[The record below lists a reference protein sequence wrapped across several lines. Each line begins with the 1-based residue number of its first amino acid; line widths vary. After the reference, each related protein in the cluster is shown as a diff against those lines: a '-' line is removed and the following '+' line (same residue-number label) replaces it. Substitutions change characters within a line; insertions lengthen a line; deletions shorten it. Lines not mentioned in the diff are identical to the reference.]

1 MPVGNPGAAATME
14 LSFTT
19 LDVFTST
26 RFEGNPLAVVRVPA
40 ALRGAITA
48 AQKQA
53 VAREFNLSETVF
65 LHEPAGDDD
74 DDDGAATT
82 TLEMDIFTV
91 DQELPFAGHP
101 TIGTAVLA
109 RHHLYPAVD
118 TLVTRSGP
126 ISLLPPSPPGS
137 RAVRARIAHNV

>member
-1 MPVGNPGAAATME
+1 ME
-14 LSFTT
+14 LSFAT

-40 ALRGAITA
+40 ALRGAVTSA
-48 AQKQA
+48 RKQA

-65 LHEPAGDDD
+65 LHEPVNGDAA
-74 DDDGAATT
+74 AATV
-82 TLEMDIFTV
+82 LEIDIFTV

-101 TIGTAVLA
+101 TIGTSVLA
-109 RHHLYPAVD
+109 RHHFYPAVE
-118 TLVTRSGP
+118 TLLTKSGP
-126 ISLLPPSPPGS
+126 IRLLPPSSPGS

>member
-1 MPVGNPGAAATME
+1 ME

-26 RFEGNPLAVVRVPA
+26 RFEGNPLAVVCVPA
-40 ALRGAITA
+40 ALRGAVTA
-48 AQKQA
+48 ARKQA
-53 VAREFNLSETVF
+53 VAREFHLSETVF
-65 LHEPAGDDD
+65 LHEPAGGGNDEA
-74 DDDGAATT
+74 AATA
-82 TLEMDIFTV
+82 LEMDIFTV
-91 DQELPFAGHP
+91 DRELPFAGHP

-118 TLVTRSGP
+118 TLLTKSGP
-126 ISLLPPSPPGS
+126 IRLLPPSPPGS

>member
-1 MPVGNPGAAATME
+1 ME

-19 LDVFTST
+19 LDVFTRT

-40 ALRGAITA
+40 ALRDALTPER
-48 AQKQA
+48 KQA

-65 LHEPAGDDD
+65 LHEPADSDE
-74 DDDGAATT
+74 ATT
-82 TLEMDIFTV
+82 TVLEIDIFTV

-101 TIGTAVLA
+101 AIGTAVLA

-118 TLVTRSGP
+118 TLLTRSGP
-126 ISLLPPSPPGS
+126 IRLLPPDPPGS